1 MQITRTDIDQLNA
14 TLNLHVE
21 PADYQEAVE
30 KQFIDIRKRAN
41 IPGFRKG
48 MVPKSLIRKMYNEA
62 VMAEVINKVLSDKLF
77 EYIRDNNLNI
87 LGDPMPNTADDK
99 PIDFNND
106 QEFDF
111 KFDIALAPDFDA
123 LPTDKDKV
131 VNYKIEVTDEM
142 VQKQVDAY
150 AQRFGKYVDG
160 EEVQADDVLHGELTE
175 NREGGVH
182 LDDAMVSPSYLKDE
196 DQKALFTG
204 KKKGEEVVFN
214 PKKATGSA
222 AEVESMLKISHDEA
236 EAFESDVTFKI
247 TSISRYLPSDID
259 QEFFNKVFGKDAV
272 KSEDE
277 FRAKVR
283 EDIERN
289 MEQESAYRFGID
301 AREMTLAKM
310 KDLQFPTDFLK
321 RWLLATSKDEKLTPE
336 KIDADMPQMIEDL
349 KWQLAKNQI
358 IEDAKIEVKQ
368 EDINLC
374 AKEVARM
381 QFMQYGLANV
391 EDSILDNY
399 ASEMMKHED
408 QVRNLIHRVEENKV
422 FDAIKAKVKVQNK
435 KTSLDAFN
443 KLFEK

>member
-222 AEVESMLKISHDEA
+222 AEIESMLKISHDEA

-321 RWLLATSKDEKLTPE
+321 RWLLATSKDDKLTPE

>member
-222 AEVESMLKISHDEA
+222 AEIESMLKISHDEA

-321 RWLLATSKDEKLTPE
+321 RWLLATSKDDKLTPE

-399 ASEMMKHED
+399 AS
-408 QVRNLIHRVEENKV
+408 
-422 FDAIKAKVKVQNK
+422 
-435 KTSLDAFN
+435 
-443 KLFEK
+443 